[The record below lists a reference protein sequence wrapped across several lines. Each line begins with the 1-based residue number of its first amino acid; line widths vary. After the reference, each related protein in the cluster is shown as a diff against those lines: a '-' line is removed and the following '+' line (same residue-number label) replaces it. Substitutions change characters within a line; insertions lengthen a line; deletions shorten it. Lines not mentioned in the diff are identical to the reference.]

1 MLDDWKINWEWR
13 DLPPEVWDFIKAHKF
28 FGMIIP
34 KEYGGLG
41 FSPYAHSEVV
51 RKISSR
57 SLAAAVTVMVPNSL
71 GPGELL
77 MRFGTKEQQQ
87 RWLPRLADGRDIPC
101 FGLTSP
107 EAGSDAASMIDS
119 GIICKGNFEGREVL
133 GLRLNWHKRY
143 ITLGPVATLLGL
155 AFKAYDPDHLV
166 GQQEELGI
174 TVALIPTHLPGVE
187 IGHRHLPAMQVFQN
201 GPNWGRDVFIP
212 MDYIIGGQERLGQ
225 GWKMLMT
232 ALAAGRGIS
241 LPSLSAAG
249 AAYAARTTGAY
260 ARIREQF
267 NIPIGKFE
275 GIEEPLARIA
285 GTAYLLDA
293 ARRLTCAA
301 LNQGHHPAVISG
313 IMKLQATERMRIAI
327 DDAMDIHGGKAV
339 IDGPQNYMGNLYRS
353 VPVGI
358 TVEGANILT
367 RNLIVFGQGAIRAHP
382 YLLRG
387 DERARRRR
395 TAPRGSTP
403 STRRSGNMSAT
414 ASPRCSGPGAAAGAA
429 ACSSPAP
436 DAGEATG
443 FYRQLSRYSSAF
455 ALCADMALLTL
466 GGALK
471 RKEMLSA
478 RFGDILSELYLLS
491 AALKRWQDEGRQA
504 ADFAALE
511 WCMASG
517 FRTIENRFAE
527 ILANLPNRFV
537 AVILKFLIQPFGARV
552 LGPSD
557 RVVHQCAQLVLE
569 PSAARDRL
577 TPDLSHVDDDR
588 GVARLEKA
596 FLLVTGAED
605 IARKMRAAHIHD
617 WQGGASR
624 RASSR
629 KAEGEQIAAA
639 HEAVAK
645 VIEVD
650 DFAPEA
656 LSPIYKK
663 PADVH
668 QFFQELG
675 ETEGGKLMARPVYII
690 DGSRTPFLKAR
701 SGPGP
706 FTPVD
711 LAVQCG
717 RPLLARQ
724 PFAPDAFD
732 QVILG
737 CVNVIADEMNPAR
750 VAALRLGMG
759 EAMVAFTVQINCGS
773 GMQSIDTGLS
783 LHPRRRLG
791 SDPGRRRG
799 SAELRA
805 AGLAAAGRALVRGPG
820 RRQGHSAARSG
831 GDRESAPG
839 LFQADHRPRARA
851 DRSDH
856 RTQHGAD
863 RRSGRPSLRHHPRAI
878 GCLCGRKPQ
887 AAGQRAGAR
896 FSQGRGR
903 DRVRARRQIL
913 RS

>member
-1 MLDDWKINWEWR
+1 MSFRRDYITKPLFSFARNVLPSMSDTEREALEAGDVWWDADLFTGNPDWSKLLKRAPATLTAEEEAFLHGPVDELCAMLDDWKINWEWR
-13 DLPPEVWDFIKAHKF
+13 DLPPEVWDFIKQNRF

-34 KEYGGLG
+34 KEHGGLG

-51 RKISSR
+51 RKVSTR
-57 SLAAAVTVMVPNSL
+57 SLTAAVTVMVPNSL

-77 MRFGTKEQQQ
+77 MRFGTKEQQE

-107 EAGSDAASMIDS
+107 EAGSDAASMIDK
-119 GIICKGNFEGREVL
+119 GIICKGSFEGKEVL
-133 GLRLNWHKRY
+133 GLKLNWHKRY

-166 GQQEELGI
+166 GQEEELGI
-174 TVALIPTHLPGVE
+174 TVALIPTDLPGVE
-187 IGHRHLPAMQVFQN
+187 IGHRHLPSMQVFQN

-212 MDYIIGGQERLGQ
+212 LDYIIGGKERLGQ

-267 NIPIGKFE
+267 GISISKFE

-285 GTAYLLDA
+285 GTAYLLDG

-301 LNQGHHPAVISG
+301 LNEGHHPAVISG
-313 IMKLQATERMRIAI
+313 IMKRQATERMRIAI

-339 IDGPQNYMGNLYRS
+339 IDGPQNYLGNLYRS

-382 YLLRG
+382 YLLQEMNALRDDDRERG
-387 DERARRRR
+387 LDAFDRAFWKHVGHTFANLFR
-395 TAPRGSTP
+395 AWG
-403 STRRSGNMSAT
+403 RSWSFGLFA
-414 ASPRCSGPGAAAGAA
+414 
-429 ACSSPAP
+429 PAP
-436 DAGEATG
+436 DAGRARG
-443 FYRQLSRYSSAF
+443 FYRQLSRHASAF
-455 ALCADMALLTL
+455 ALCADMTLLTL

-491 AALKRWQDEGRQA
+491 AALKRWQDEGRQKE
-504 ADFAALE
+504 DFAALE
-511 WCMASG
+511 WCMATG

-537 AVILKFLIQPFGARV
+537 AGFLKLVVQPFGARV
-552 LGPSD
+552 VGPSD
-557 RVVHQCAQLVLE
+557 RVVQACAQLITE
-569 PSAARDRL
+569 PSAARERL
-577 TPDLSHVDDDR
+577 TADLSHVDDDGGR
-588 GVARLEKA
+588 ARLEKA
-596 FLLVTGAED
+596 FVLVTGTED
-605 IARKMRAAHIHD
+605 IARKLHAAHLRDPKDAVKKGVITQSEAD
-617 WQGGASR
+617 R
-624 RASSR
+624 L
-629 KAEGEQIAAA
+629 AAA

-675 ETEGGKLMARPVYII
+675 E
-690 DGSRTPFLKAR
+690 
-701 SGPGP
+701 
-706 FTPVD
+706 
-711 LAVQCG
+711 Q
-717 RPLLARQ
+717 
-724 PFAPDAFD
+724 
-732 QVILG
+732 
-737 CVNVIADEMNPAR
+737 
-750 VAALRLGMG
+750 
-759 EAMVAFTVQINCGS
+759 
-773 GMQSIDTGLS
+773 
-783 LHPRRRLG
+783 
-791 SDPGRRRG
+791 
-799 SAELRA
+799 RA
-805 AGLAAAGRALVRGPG
+805 A
-820 RRQGHSAARSG
+820 S
-831 GDRESAPG
+831 
-839 LFQADHRPRARA
+839 
-851 DRSDH
+851 
-856 RTQHGAD
+856 
-863 RRSGRPSLRHHPRAI
+863 
-878 GCLCGRKPQ
+878 
-887 AAGQRAGAR
+887 
-896 FSQGRGR
+896 
-903 DRVRARRQIL
+903 
-913 RS
+913 

>member
-1 MLDDWKINWEWR
+1 MSFRRDFITKPIFSWARGALPTMSATEREALEAGDVWWDADLFTGNPDWSKLLAFAPAKLTDEEQAFLNGPVDELCAMLDEWKINWEWR
-13 DLPPEVWDFIKAHKF
+13 DLPPEVWDFIKRNKF

-34 KEYGGLG
+34 KEFGGLG

-51 RKISSR
+51 RKVSSR
-57 SLAAAVTVMVPNSL
+57 SLTAAVTVMVPNSL

-77 MRFGTKEQQQ
+77 MRFGTREQQEK
-87 RWLPRLADGRDIPC
+87 WLPRLASGHDIPC

-107 EAGSDAASMIDS
+107 EAGSDAASMIDT

-133 GLRLNWHKRY
+133 GLKLNWHKRY

-174 TVALIPTHLPGVE
+174 TVALIPTHLPGVS

-212 MDYIIGGQERLGQ
+212 LDYIIGGEARLGQ

-249 AAYAARTTGAY
+249 AAYAARTSGAY

-267 NIPIGKFE
+267 GISISKFE

-285 GTAYLLDA
+285 ATAYLLDA

-313 IMKLQATERMRIAI
+313 IMKLHATERMRIAI

-339 IDGPQNYMGNLYRS
+339 IDGPQNYLGQLHRS

-382 YLLRG
+382 YLLQEMNALGEPDRDKG
-387 DERARRRR
+387 LTAFDTAFWKHVGHSFATLFRAW
-395 TAPRGSTP
+395 G
-403 STRRSGNMSAT
+403 RSW
-414 ASPRCSGPGAAAGAA
+414 SGGLFA
-429 ACSSPAP
+429 PAP
-436 DAGEATG
+436 DAGEATE

-491 AALKRWQDEGRQA
+491 AALKRWQDEGRQKE
-504 ADFAALE
+504 DLAALE
-511 WCMASG
+511 WCMATG
-517 FRTIENRFAE
+517 FKTIENRFAE
-527 ILANLPNRFV
+527 IFANLPNRV
-537 AVILKFLIQPFGARV
+537 VGWMLKVLIQPFGARV
-552 LGPSD
+552 TGPSD
-557 RVVHQCAQLVLE
+557 RVVRQCAQLVLS

-577 TPDLSHVDDDR
+577 TPDLALVEDDR

-596 FLLVTGAED
+596 FRLVADAED
-605 IARKMRAAHIHD
+605 AAKQLRAARLHD
-617 WQGGASR
+617 WKDAVAKGVITQS
-624 RASSR
+624 
-629 KAEGEQIAAA
+629 EGEKLAAA
-639 HEAVAK
+639 HEAIAK

-663 PADVH
+663 SANVH

-675 ETEGGKLMARPVYII
+675 E
-690 DGSRTPFLKAR
+690 
-701 SGPGP
+701 
-706 FTPVD
+706 
-711 LAVQCG
+711 Q
-717 RPLLARQ
+717 
-724 PFAPDAFD
+724 
-732 QVILG
+732 
-737 CVNVIADEMNPAR
+737 
-750 VAALRLGMG
+750 
-759 EAMVAFTVQINCGS
+759 
-773 GMQSIDTGLS
+773 
-783 LHPRRRLG
+783 
-791 SDPGRRRG
+791 
-799 SAELRA
+799 RA
-805 AGLAAAGRALVRGPG
+805 A
-820 RRQGHSAARSG
+820 S
-831 GDRESAPG
+831 
-839 LFQADHRPRARA
+839 
-851 DRSDH
+851 
-856 RTQHGAD
+856 
-863 RRSGRPSLRHHPRAI
+863 
-878 GCLCGRKPQ
+878 
-887 AAGQRAGAR
+887 
-896 FSQGRGR
+896 
-903 DRVRARRQIL
+903 
-913 RS
+913 

>member
-1 MLDDWKINWEWR
+1 MRSAMSFRRDTLTKPIFSWARGVLPAMSDTEREALEAGDVWWDADLFTGNPDWSKLLKVPQAKLTAEEQAFLNGPVNALCAMLDEWKIFWEWR
-13 DLPPEVWDFIKAHKF
+13 DLPPDVWHFVKREKF

-34 KEYGGLG
+34 KEFGGLG
-41 FSPYAHSEVV
+41 FSPYAHSEGVG
-51 RKISSR
+51 KISTR
-57 SLAAAVTVMVPNSL
+57 SIAAAVTVMVANSL

-77 MRFGTKEQQQ
+77 MHFGTKEQQE

-119 GIICKGNFEGREVL
+119 GIICMGNFEGREVL

-155 AFKAYDPDHLV
+155 AFKAYDPDRLV
-166 GQQEELGI
+166 GPDEELGI

-201 GPNWGRDVFIP
+201 GPNRGRDVFIP

-249 AAYAARTTGAY
+249 AAYAARTSGAY

-267 NIPIGKFE
+267 GISISKFE

-353 VPVGI
+353 MPVGI

-382 YLLRG
+382 YLLEEMNALG
-387 DERARRRR
+387 EQDRAKGLDAFDKAFWSHVGHSFTTMFR
-395 TAPRGSTP
+395 AWG
-403 STRRSGNMSAT
+403 RSWCGGLFA
-414 ASPRCSGPGAAAGAA
+414 
-429 ACSSPAP
+429 PAP
-436 DAGEATG
+436 DAGDATK

-491 AALKRWQDEGRQA
+491 AALKRWQDEGRQQP
-504 ADFAALE
+504 DFAALE
-511 WCMASG
+511 WCMESG
-517 FRTIENRFAE
+517 FKTIENRLAE
-527 ILANLPNRFV
+527 ILGNLPNRFV
-537 AVILKFLIQPFGARV
+537 GVLLKFLLQPWGARV
-552 LGPSD
+552 LGPNE
-557 RVVHQCAQLVLE
+557 RVVHECAQLILE

-577 TPDLSHVDDDR
+577 TADLSHVDDDG

-596 FLLVTGAED
+596 FLLVTAAED
-605 IARKMRAAHIHD
+605 ISKQMHAARLHD
-617 WQGGASR
+617 WKDAVKKGVITQ
-624 RASSR
+624 
-629 KAEGEQIAAA
+629 AEGEKLAAA

-663 PADVH
+663 PAEVH

-675 ETEGGKLMARPVYII
+675 E
-690 DGSRTPFLKAR
+690 
-701 SGPGP
+701 
-706 FTPVD
+706 
-711 LAVQCG
+711 Q
-717 RPLLARQ
+717 
-724 PFAPDAFD
+724 
-732 QVILG
+732 
-737 CVNVIADEMNPAR
+737 
-750 VAALRLGMG
+750 
-759 EAMVAFTVQINCGS
+759 
-773 GMQSIDTGLS
+773 
-783 LHPRRRLG
+783 
-791 SDPGRRRG
+791 
-799 SAELRA
+799 RA
-805 AGLAAAGRALVRGPG
+805 A
-820 RRQGHSAARSG
+820 S
-831 GDRESAPG
+831 
-839 LFQADHRPRARA
+839 
-851 DRSDH
+851 
-856 RTQHGAD
+856 
-863 RRSGRPSLRHHPRAI
+863 
-878 GCLCGRKPQ
+878 
-887 AAGQRAGAR
+887 
-896 FSQGRGR
+896 
-903 DRVRARRQIL
+903 
-913 RS
+913 

>member
-1 MLDDWKINWEWR
+1 MRNRDRAVAPTHKDIAMSSFRRDFITKPIFSWARGVLPPMSDTEREALEAGDVWWDADLFTGDPDWWKLLGQAPATLTPEEQAFLNGPVDELCAMLDDWKINWEWR
-13 DLPPEVWDFIKAHKF
+13 DLPPEAWDFIKARKF

-57 SLAAAVTVMVPNSL
+57 SLTAAVTVMVPNSL

-77 MRFGTKEQQQ
+77 MRFGTKDQQQ
-87 RWLPRLADGRDIPC
+87 QWLPRLADGREIPC

-166 GQQEELGI
+166 GTEEDLGI
-174 TVALIPTHLPGVE
+174 TVALIPTHLRGVE

-212 MDYIIGGQERLGQ
+212 MDYIIGGQARLGQ

-267 NIPIGKFE
+267 NVPIGKFE

-313 IMKLQATERMRIAI
+313 IMKLQATERMRIVI

-339 IDGPQNYMGNLYRS
+339 IDGPQNYLGNLYRS

-382 YLLRG
+382 YLLEEMNALGDQDQARG
-387 DERARRRR
+387 LDAFDTAFWKHVGHSVVTLFRAW
-395 TAPRGSTP
+395 G
-403 STRRSGNMSAT
+403 RSW
-414 ASPRCSGPGAAAGAA
+414 SGGRFIAV
-429 ACSSPAP
+429 P
-436 DAGEATG
+436 DAGQATG

-491 AALKRWQDEGRQA
+491 AALKRWHDEGRQP
-504 ADFAALE
+504 ADFSALE
-511 WCMASG
+511 WCMGNG

-537 AVILKFLIQPFGARV
+537 AVALKFLIQPFGARV

-557 RVVHQCAQLVLE
+557 LVTHQCAQLVLE
-569 PSAARDRL
+569 PSVARDRL

-605 IARKMRAAHIHD
+605 IVRRMRAAHIRD
-617 WQGGASR
+617 WQEAVKKGVITQG
-624 RASSR
+624 
-629 KAEGEQIAAA
+629 EGDQVAAA
-639 HEAVAK
+639 HEAVAD

-663 PADVH
+663 PAEVH
-668 QFFQELG
+668 QIFGEIG
-675 ETEGGKLMARPVYII
+675 ET
-690 DGSRTPFLKAR
+690 
-701 SGPGP
+701 
-706 FTPVD
+706 
-711 LAVQCG
+711 
-717 RPLLARQ
+717 
-724 PFAPDAFD
+724 
-732 QVILG
+732 
-737 CVNVIADEMNPAR
+737 
-750 VAALRLGMG
+750 
-759 EAMVAFTVQINCGS
+759 
-773 GMQSIDTGLS
+773 
-783 LHPRRRLG
+783 
-791 SDPGRRRG
+791 
-799 SAELRA
+799 RA
-805 AGLAAAGRALVRGPG
+805 A
-820 RRQGHSAARSG
+820 S
-831 GDRESAPG
+831 
-839 LFQADHRPRARA
+839 
-851 DRSDH
+851 
-856 RTQHGAD
+856 
-863 RRSGRPSLRHHPRAI
+863 
-878 GCLCGRKPQ
+878 
-887 AAGQRAGAR
+887 
-896 FSQGRGR
+896 
-903 DRVRARRQIL
+903 
-913 RS
+913 

>member
-1 MLDDWKINWEWR
+1 MSSFRRDFITKPIFSFARNVLPSMSDTEREALEAGDVWWDADLFTGNPDWAKLLAFPQATLTEEEKAFLNGPVDELCAMLDEWKINWEWR
-13 DLPPEVWDFIKAHKF
+13 DLPPEAWDFIKRKKF

-34 KEYGGLG
+34 KEFSGLG

-51 RKISSR
+51 RKLSTR
-57 SLAAAVTVMVPNSL
+57 SLTAAVTVMVPNSL

-77 MRFGTKEQQQ
+77 MRFGTREQQD

-107 EAGSDAASMIDS
+107 EAGSDAASMIDE
-119 GIICKGNFEGREVL
+119 GVICKGTFEGREVL

-166 GQQEELGI
+166 GSEEELGI
-174 TVALIPTHLPGVE
+174 TVALIPTDLPGVS

-212 MDYIIGGQERLGQ
+212 LDYIIGGRERLGQ

-267 NIPIGKFE
+267 GISISKFE

-285 GTAYLLDA
+285 ATAYLLDA

-301 LNQGHHPAVISG
+301 LNAGHHPAVISG

-327 DDAMDIHGGKAV
+327 DDAMDVHGGKAV
-339 IDGPQNYMGNLYRS
+339 IDGPQNYLGGLYRS

-382 YLLRG
+382 YLLEEMNALRDDDHARG
-387 DERARRRR
+387 LDAFDKALWKHIGHTCATLFRAW
-395 TAPRGSTP
+395 S
-403 STRRSGNMSAT
+403 RSWTLGLF
-414 ASPRCSGPGAAAGAA
+414 
-429 ACSSPAP
+429 SPAP
-436 DAGEATG
+436 DAGDATH

-491 AALKRWQDEGRQA
+491 AALKRWQDEGRHK

-511 WCMASG
+511 YCMASG
-517 FRTIENRFAE
+517 FKTIENRFAE
-527 ILANLPNRFV
+527 ICANLPNRFV
-537 AVILKFLIQPFGARV
+537 GLLLKFFIQPFGARIT
-552 LGPSD
+552 GPSD
-557 RVVHQCAQLVLE
+557 HVVHECAQLILE
-569 PSAARDRL
+569 PTAARQRL
-577 TPDLSHVDDDR
+577 TADLSHVDDDGGR
-588 GVARLEKA
+588 ARLEKA
-596 FLLVTGAED
+596 FLLVTGAEE
-605 IARKMRAAHIHD
+605 ISKRMHAAHLHD
-617 WQGGASR
+617 P
-624 RASSR
+624 
-629 KAEGEQIAAA
+629 AEGVKKGIITQSEADRLAQV

-650 DFAPEA
+650 DFAPEE

-675 ETEGGKLMARPVYII
+675 E
-690 DGSRTPFLKAR
+690 
-701 SGPGP
+701 
-706 FTPVD
+706 
-711 LAVQCG
+711 Q
-717 RPLLARQ
+717 
-724 PFAPDAFD
+724 
-732 QVILG
+732 
-737 CVNVIADEMNPAR
+737 
-750 VAALRLGMG
+750 
-759 EAMVAFTVQINCGS
+759 
-773 GMQSIDTGLS
+773 
-783 LHPRRRLG
+783 
-791 SDPGRRRG
+791 
-799 SAELRA
+799 RA
-805 AGLAAAGRALVRGPG
+805 A
-820 RRQGHSAARSG
+820 S
-831 GDRESAPG
+831 
-839 LFQADHRPRARA
+839 
-851 DRSDH
+851 
-856 RTQHGAD
+856 
-863 RRSGRPSLRHHPRAI
+863 
-878 GCLCGRKPQ
+878 
-887 AAGQRAGAR
+887 
-896 FSQGRGR
+896 
-903 DRVRARRQIL
+903 
-913 RS
+913 

>member
-1 MLDDWKINWEWR
+1 MSFRRDYLSKPIFSWARGVLPTMSDTEREALEAGDVWWDADLFTGNPDWSKLLAFAPAKLTDEENAFLYGPVDELCAMLDEWKINWEWR
-13 DLPPEVWDFIKAHKF
+13 DLPPEVWSFIKAKKF

-34 KEYGGLG
+34 KEFGGLG

-57 SLAAAVTVMVPNSL
+57 SLTAAVTVMVPNSL

-77 MRFGTKEQQQ
+77 MRFGTKEQQD
-87 RWLPRLADGRDIPC
+87 RWLPRLAAGQDIPC

-107 EAGSDAASMIDS
+107 EAGSDAASMIDT
-119 GIICKGNFEGREVL
+119 GVICKGNFEGREVI
-133 GLRLNWHKRY
+133 GLKLNWHKRY

-166 GQQEELGI
+166 GDQEELGI
-174 TVALIPTHLPGVE
+174 TVALIPTHLPGVS

-212 MDYIIGGQERLGQ
+212 LDYIIGGQERLGQ

-267 NIPIGKFE
+267 GISISKFE

-301 LNQGHHPAVISG
+301 LNEGHHPAVISG
-313 IMKLQATERMRIAI
+313 IMKLHATERMRIAI

-339 IDGPQNYMGNLYRS
+339 IDGPQNYLGGLYRS

-382 YLLRG
+382 YLLQEMNALSETDRDKG
-387 DERARRRR
+387 LTAFDTAFWKHVGHSFATMFRAW
-395 TAPRGSTP
+395 G
-403 STRRSGNMSAT
+403 RSWSFGLFA
-414 ASPRCSGPGAAAGAA
+414 
-429 ACSSPAP
+429 PAP
-436 DAGEATG
+436 DAGDATE

-491 AALKRWQDEGRQA
+491 AALKRWQDESRQKE
-504 ADFAALE
+504 DLPALQ

-517 FRTIENRFAE
+517 FKTIENRFAE
-527 ILANLPNRFV
+527 ILANLPNRPV
-537 AVILKFLIQPFGARV
+537 AWMLKFLIQPFGARV
-552 LGPSD
+552 TGPSD
-557 RVVHQCAQLVLE
+557 RVVHLCAQLVLS

-577 TPDLSHVDDDR
+577 TPDLAFVEDD
-588 GVARLEKA
+588 GGIARLEKA
-596 FLLVTGAED
+596 FRLVTAAED
-605 IARKMRAAHIHD
+605 AAKQLRAARLLD
-617 WQGGASR
+617 WKDAVKKGVLTEAD
-624 RASSR
+624 
-629 KAEGEQIAAA
+629 GEKLAAA

-663 PADVH
+663 TADVH

-675 ETEGGKLMARPVYII
+675 E
-690 DGSRTPFLKAR
+690 
-701 SGPGP
+701 
-706 FTPVD
+706 
-711 LAVQCG
+711 Q
-717 RPLLARQ
+717 
-724 PFAPDAFD
+724 
-732 QVILG
+732 
-737 CVNVIADEMNPAR
+737 
-750 VAALRLGMG
+750 
-759 EAMVAFTVQINCGS
+759 
-773 GMQSIDTGLS
+773 
-783 LHPRRRLG
+783 
-791 SDPGRRRG
+791 
-799 SAELRA
+799 RA
-805 AGLAAAGRALVRGPG
+805 A
-820 RRQGHSAARSG
+820 S
-831 GDRESAPG
+831 
-839 LFQADHRPRARA
+839 
-851 DRSDH
+851 
-856 RTQHGAD
+856 
-863 RRSGRPSLRHHPRAI
+863 
-878 GCLCGRKPQ
+878 
-887 AAGQRAGAR
+887 
-896 FSQGRGR
+896 
-903 DRVRARRQIL
+903 
-913 RS
+913 

>member
-1 MLDDWKINWEWR
+1 MSFRRDTLSKPIFSWAHGVLPAMSATEREALEAGDVWWDADLFTGNPDWSKLLKIAPAKLTEEEQAFLNGPVDELCAMLDEWKIFWEWR
-13 DLPPEVWDFIKAHKF
+13 DLPPDVWHFAKHEKF

-34 KEYGGLG
+34 KEFGGLG

-51 RKISSR
+51 RKISTR
-57 SLAAAVTVMVPNSL
+57 SIAAAVTVMVPNSL

-77 MRFGTKEQQQ
+77 MRFGTKEQQE

-107 EAGSDAASMIDS
+107 EAGSDAASMVDT
-119 GIICKGNFEGREVL
+119 GTICKGTFEDREVV

-155 AFKAYDPDHLV
+155 AFKAYDPEHLV
-166 GQQEELGI
+166 GPEEELGI
-174 TVALIPTHLPGVE
+174 TVALIPTNLPGVE
-187 IGHRHLPAMQVFQN
+187 IGQRHLPSMQVFQN

-212 MDYIIGGQERLGQ
+212 LDYVIGGKERLGQ

-267 NIPIGKFE
+267 GISISKFE
-275 GIEEPLARIA
+275 GVEEPLARIVA
-285 GTAYLLDA
+285 TAYQLDA

-301 LNQGHHPAVISG
+301 LNAGVHPAVISG
-313 IMKLQATERMRIAI
+313 IMKLHATERMRTAI

-339 IDGPQNYMGNLYRS
+339 IDGPQNYLGNLHRA

-382 YLLRG
+382 YLLDEMNALADSDRERG
-387 DERARRRR
+387 LAAFDKAFWKHVGHSLRTLFRAF
-395 TAPRGSTP
+395 G
-403 STRRSGNMSAT
+403 RSWT
-414 ASPRCSGPGAAAGAA
+414 FGAFA
-429 ACSSPAP
+429 PAP
-436 DAGEATG
+436 DAGDATP

-491 AALKRWQDEGRQA
+491 AALKRWHDEGRQKE
-504 ADFAALE
+504 DFAALE

-517 FRTIENRFAE
+517 FRTIENRLAE

-537 AVILKFLIQPFGARV
+537 AGFLKLMIQPFGARV

-557 RVVHQCAQLVLE
+557 RVVHQCASLVLE
-569 PSAARDRL
+569 PSATRERL
-577 TPDLSHVDDDR
+577 TPDLAHVDDD
-588 GVARLEKA
+588 GGFARLERA
-596 FLLVTGAED
+596 FMLAVGTDA
-605 IARKMRAAHIHD
+605 IAKRMRAAHVRD
-617 WQGGASR
+617 WKEAVTKGVITQ
-624 RASSR
+624 
-629 KAEGEQIAAA
+629 AEGEQLSAARK
-639 HEAVAK
+639 AVRD

-663 PADVH
+663 SGDVH

-675 ETEGGKLMARPVYII
+675 E
-690 DGSRTPFLKAR
+690 
-701 SGPGP
+701 
-706 FTPVD
+706 
-711 LAVQCG
+711 Q
-717 RPLLARQ
+717 
-724 PFAPDAFD
+724 
-732 QVILG
+732 
-737 CVNVIADEMNPAR
+737 
-750 VAALRLGMG
+750 
-759 EAMVAFTVQINCGS
+759 
-773 GMQSIDTGLS
+773 
-783 LHPRRRLG
+783 
-791 SDPGRRRG
+791 
-799 SAELRA
+799 RA
-805 AGLAAAGRALVRGPG
+805 A
-820 RRQGHSAARSG
+820 S
-831 GDRESAPG
+831 
-839 LFQADHRPRARA
+839 
-851 DRSDH
+851 
-856 RTQHGAD
+856 
-863 RRSGRPSLRHHPRAI
+863 
-878 GCLCGRKPQ
+878 
-887 AAGQRAGAR
+887 
-896 FSQGRGR
+896 
-903 DRVRARRQIL
+903 
-913 RS
+913 

>member
-1 MLDDWKINWEWR
+1 MSFRRDTVTKPIFSWARGVLPSMSDTEREALEAGDVWWDADLFTGNPDWSKLLKVPQAVLTDEERAFLNGPVDELCAMLDEWKIFWEWR
-13 DLPPEVWDFIKAHKF
+13 DLPPDVWHFVKREKF

-34 KEYGGLG
+34 KEFGGLG

-51 RKISSR
+51 RKISTR
-57 SLAAAVTVMVPNSL
+57 SIAAAVTVMVPNSL

-107 EAGSDAASMIDS
+107 EAGSDAASMVDT
-119 GIICKGNFEGREVL
+119 GIICKGEFEGREVV

-166 GQQEELGI
+166 GSQDELGI
-174 TVALIPTHLPGVE
+174 TVALIPTNLPGVE
-187 IGHRHLPAMQVFQN
+187 IGQRHLPSMQVFQN

-212 MDYIIGGQERLGQ
+212 LDYVIGGKERLGQ

-267 NIPIGKFE
+267 GISISKFE
-275 GIEEPLARIA
+275 GVEEPLARIVA
-285 GTAYLLDA
+285 TAYQLDA

-301 LNQGHHPAVISG
+301 LNAGIHPAVISG
-313 IMKLQATERMRIAI
+313 IMKLHATERMRIAI

-339 IDGPQNYMGNLYRS
+339 IDGPQNYLGNLHRA

-382 YLLRG
+382 YLLDEMNALADSDRERG
-387 DERARRRR
+387 LGAFDKAFWKHVGHSFQTLFRAF
-395 TAPRGSTP
+395 G
-403 STRRSGNMSAT
+403 RSWT
-414 ASPRCSGPGAAAGAA
+414 FGAFA
-429 ACSSPAP
+429 PAP
-436 DAGEATG
+436 DAGDATP
-443 FYRQLSRYSSAF
+443 FYRQLSRYSAAF

-491 AALKRWQDEGRQA
+491 AALKRWQDEGRQKE
-504 ADFAALE
+504 DFAALE
-511 WCMASG
+511 WCMATG
-517 FRTIENRFAE
+517 FKTIENRFAE

-537 AVILKFLIQPFGARV
+537 AAVLKFVVQPFGARV

-557 RVVHQCAQLVLE
+557 RVVHQCASLVLE
-569 PSAARDRL
+569 PSAARERL
-577 TPDLSHVDDDR
+577 TPDLAYVDDD
-588 GVARLEKA
+588 GGFARLERA
-596 FLLVTGAED
+596 FELVASTDAV
-605 IARKMRAAHIHD
+605 ARRMRAAHVRD
-617 WQGGASR
+617 WKQAVAKGVITQ
-624 RASSR
+624 
-629 KAEGEQIAAA
+629 AEGEQLAAA
-639 HEAVAK
+639 REAVRG

-663 PADVH
+663 TGDVH

-675 ETEGGKLMARPVYII
+675 E
-690 DGSRTPFLKAR
+690 
-701 SGPGP
+701 
-706 FTPVD
+706 
-711 LAVQCG
+711 Q
-717 RPLLARQ
+717 
-724 PFAPDAFD
+724 
-732 QVILG
+732 
-737 CVNVIADEMNPAR
+737 
-750 VAALRLGMG
+750 
-759 EAMVAFTVQINCGS
+759 
-773 GMQSIDTGLS
+773 
-783 LHPRRRLG
+783 
-791 SDPGRRRG
+791 
-799 SAELRA
+799 RA
-805 AGLAAAGRALVRGPG
+805 A
-820 RRQGHSAARSG
+820 S
-831 GDRESAPG
+831 
-839 LFQADHRPRARA
+839 
-851 DRSDH
+851 
-856 RTQHGAD
+856 
-863 RRSGRPSLRHHPRAI
+863 
-878 GCLCGRKPQ
+878 
-887 AAGQRAGAR
+887 
-896 FSQGRGR
+896 
-903 DRVRARRQIL
+903 
-913 RS
+913 

>member
-1 MLDDWKINWEWR
+1 MRSTAMSFRRDYITKPIFSWARGVLPSMSDTEREALEAGDVWWDADLFTGDPDWSKLLANAPAALTDEEQAFLDGPVDQLCAMLDDWKVNGEWR
-13 DLPPEVWDFIKAHKF
+13 DLPPEVWDFIKAHRF

-34 KEYGGLG
+34 KEHGGLG

-57 SLAAAVTVMVPNSL
+57 SLAAAVTVMVPTSL
-71 GPGELL
+71 GPGWLL
-77 MRFGTKEQQQ
+77 MRFGTKGQEE

-107 EAGSDAASMIDS
+107 EAGSDAASMIDN
-119 GIICKGNFEGREVL
+119 GVICKGTFEGQEVL

-155 AFKAYDPDHLV
+155 AFKAFDPDHLV
-166 GQQEELGI
+166 GSKDELGI
-174 TVALIPTHLPGVE
+174 TVALIPAHLPGVE
-187 IGHRHLPAMQVFQN
+187 IGYRHLPAMQVFQN

-267 NIPIGKFE
+267 GISIGKFE

-301 LNQGHHPAVISG
+301 LNEGHHPAVISG

-339 IDGPQNYMGNLYRS
+339 VDGPQNYIGNLYRS

-382 YLLRG
+382 YLL
-387 DERARRRR
+387 DEMNALRESDHDKGLDAFDHAFWKHVGHSVATLFRAL
-395 TAPRGSTP
+395 G
-403 STRRSGNMSAT
+403 RSWTGGMFA
-414 ASPRCSGPGAAAGAA
+414 
-429 ACSSPAP
+429 PAP
-436 DAGEATG
+436 DAGEATQ

-491 AALKRWQDEGRQA
+491 AAAKRWQDEGRQKE
-504 ADFAALE
+504 DFAALE
-511 WCMASG
+511 YCMAAG

-527 ILANLPNRFV
+527 ILANLPNGLV
-537 AVILKFLIQPFGARV
+537 AVVLKFLVQPFGARV

-577 TPDLSHVDDDR
+577 TADLAHVEDDGGKGR
-588 GVARLEKA
+588 AEKA
-596 FLLVTGAED
+596 FVLVAATEE
-605 IARKMRAAHIHD
+605 IARRMHAARLHD
-617 WQGGASR
+617 VTDAVKKGVITQSEADR
-624 RASSR
+624 L
-629 KAEGEQIAAA
+629 AAA

-650 DFAPEA
+650 DFAPE
-656 LSPIYKK
+656 
-663 PADVH
+663 
-668 QFFQELG
+668 
-675 ETEGGKLMARPVYII
+675 T
-690 DGSRTPFLKAR
+690 
-701 SGPGP
+701 
-706 FTPVD
+706 
-711 LAVQCG
+711 
-717 RPLLARQ
+717 
-724 PFAPDAFD
+724 
-732 QVILG
+732 
-737 CVNVIADEMNPAR
+737 
-750 VAALRLGMG
+750 
-759 EAMVAFTVQINCGS
+759 
-773 GMQSIDTGLS
+773 
-783 LHPRRRLG
+783 
-791 SDPGRRRG
+791 
-799 SAELRA
+799 
-805 AGLAAAGRALVRGPG
+805 
-820 RRQGHSAARSG
+820 
-831 GDRESAPG
+831 
-839 LFQADHRPRARA
+839 
-851 DRSDH
+851 
-856 RTQHGAD
+856 
-863 RRSGRPSLRHHPRAI
+863 
-878 GCLCGRKPQ
+878 
-887 AAGQRAGAR
+887 
-896 FSQGRGR
+896 
-903 DRVRARRQIL
+903 
-913 RS
+913 

>member
-1 MLDDWKINWEWR
+1 MSFRRDYISKPIFSWARGVLPSMSDTEREALEAGDVWWDADLFTGNPDWSKLLATAPAVLTDEERAFLNGPVDELCTMLDEWKIVWEWR
-13 DLPPEVWDFIKAHKF
+13 DLPPDVWAFIKRHKF

-34 KEYGGLG
+34 KEFGGLG

-51 RKISSR
+51 RKLSSR
-57 SLAAAVTVMVPNSL
+57 SLTAAVTVMVPNSL

-87 RWLPRLADGRDIPC
+87 RWLPRLAEGSDIPC

-107 EAGSDAASMIDS
+107 EAGSDAASMVDT
-119 GIICKGNFEGREVL
+119 GIICMGNFEGREVL
-133 GLRLNWHKRY
+133 GLKLNWHKRY

-166 GQQEELGI
+166 GPQEELGI

-201 GPNWGRDVFIP
+201 GPNRGKDVFIP
-212 MDYIIGGQERLGQ
+212 LDYVIGGQERLGQ

-249 AAYAARTTGAY
+249 AAYSARTTGAY

-267 NIPIGKFE
+267 GISIGKFE

-313 IMKLQATERMRIAI
+313 IMKLHATERMRIVI

-339 IDGPQNYMGNLYRS
+339 IDGPQNYMGNLYRA

-382 YLLRG
+382 YLL
-387 DERARRRR
+387 DEMNALGETDRAKGLDAFDSAFWKHVGHSFR
-395 TAPRGSTP
+395 TMFRAWG
-403 STRRSGNMSAT
+403 RSW
-414 ASPRCSGPGAAAGAA
+414 SGGIFA
-429 ACSSPAP
+429 PAP
-436 DAGEATG
+436 DAGDATR

-491 AALKRWQDEGRQA
+491 AALKRWQDEGRQQ

-537 AVILKFLIQPFGARV
+537 AAILKFLIQPLGAKV
-552 LGPSD
+552 TGPSD
-557 RVVHQCAQLVLE
+557 RMVQQCAQLVLE

-577 TPDLSHVDDDR
+577 TADLAFVEDDG

-596 FLLVTGAED
+596 FLLVTAADD
-605 IARKMRAAHIHD
+605 ISKQMRAARLHD
-617 WQGGASR
+617 WKEAVKKGVITQAQGE
-624 RASSR
+624 
-629 KAEGEQIAAA
+629 KLQAA
-639 HEAVAK
+639 HDAVAG

-656 LSPIYKK
+656 LSPIYRKG
-663 PADVH
+663 ADVH
-668 QFFQELG
+668 QFFQDLG
-675 ETEGGKLMARPVYII
+675 E
-690 DGSRTPFLKAR
+690 
-701 SGPGP
+701 
-706 FTPVD
+706 
-711 LAVQCG
+711 Q
-717 RPLLARQ
+717 
-724 PFAPDAFD
+724 
-732 QVILG
+732 
-737 CVNVIADEMNPAR
+737 
-750 VAALRLGMG
+750 
-759 EAMVAFTVQINCGS
+759 
-773 GMQSIDTGLS
+773 
-783 LHPRRRLG
+783 
-791 SDPGRRRG
+791 
-799 SAELRA
+799 RA
-805 AGLAAAGRALVRGPG
+805 A
-820 RRQGHSAARSG
+820 S
-831 GDRESAPG
+831 
-839 LFQADHRPRARA
+839 
-851 DRSDH
+851 
-856 RTQHGAD
+856 
-863 RRSGRPSLRHHPRAI
+863 
-878 GCLCGRKPQ
+878 
-887 AAGQRAGAR
+887 
-896 FSQGRGR
+896 
-903 DRVRARRQIL
+903 
-913 RS
+913 

>member
-1 MLDDWKINWEWR
+1 MSFRRDFITKPIFALARGAMPSMSDTEREALEAGDVWWDADLFTGNPDWSKLLAVAPATLTDEEKAFLSGPVDQLCAMLDDWKINWEWR
-13 DLPPEVWDFIKAHKF
+13 DLPKEAWDFIKREKF

-34 KEYGGLG
+34 KQFGGLG

-51 RKISSR
+51 RKLSTR
-57 SLAAAVTVMVPNSL
+57 SLTAAVTVMVPNSL

-77 MRFGTKEQQQ
+77 MRFGTPEQQQ
-87 RWLPRLADGRDIPC
+87 KWLPRLASGHDIPC

-107 EAGSDAASMIDS
+107 EAGSDAAAMVDS
-119 GIICKGNFEGREVL
+119 GVICKGNFEGREVL
-133 GLRLNWHKRY
+133 GVKLNWHKRY

-166 GQQEELGI
+166 GNTEELGI

-187 IGHRHLPAMQVFQN
+187 IGRRHLPAMQVFQN
-201 GPNWGRDVFIP
+201 GPNRGRDVFVP
-212 MDYIIGGQERLGQ
+212 LDYIIGGEARLGQ

-249 AAYAARTTGAY
+249 AAYAARTSGAY

-267 NIPIGKFE
+267 GISIGKFE

-285 GTAYLLDA
+285 ATAYLLDA

-301 LNQGHHPAVISG
+301 LNQGHRPAVISG

-339 IDGPQNYMGNLYRS
+339 IEGPQNYIGSLYRA

-382 YLLRG
+382 YLL
-387 DERARRRR
+387 DEMNALRDQDPAKGLDAFDAAFWKHVGHSFATLFRAF
-395 TAPRGSTP
+395 G
-403 STRRSGNMSAT
+403 RSWTFGLFA
-414 ASPRCSGPGAAAGAA
+414 
-429 ACSSPAP
+429 PAP
-436 DAGEATG
+436 DAGAAKD

-491 AALKRWQDEGRQA
+491 AALKRWDEEGRQE

-511 WCMASG
+511 WCMATG
-517 FRTIENRFAE
+517 FKTIENRLAE
-527 ILANLPNRFV
+527 VCANLPNRFV
-537 AVILKFLIQPFGARV
+537 GVLLKFVVQPFGARV

-569 PSAARDRL
+569 PTAARDRL
-577 TPDLSHVDDDR
+577 TPDLAHVADDR
-588 GVARLEKA
+588 GFDRLERA
-596 FLLVTGAED
+596 FLLVASSD
-605 IARKMRAAHIHD
+605 DVAKKLRAARLHD
-617 WQGGASR
+617 WQEAVKKGVITQS
-624 RASSR
+624 
-629 KAEGEQIAAA
+629 EGERLAAA
-639 HEAVAK
+639 RAAVQK

-663 PADVH
+663 TADVH

-675 ETEGGKLMARPVYII
+675 E
-690 DGSRTPFLKAR
+690 
-701 SGPGP
+701 
-706 FTPVD
+706 
-711 LAVQCG
+711 Q
-717 RPLLARQ
+717 
-724 PFAPDAFD
+724 
-732 QVILG
+732 
-737 CVNVIADEMNPAR
+737 
-750 VAALRLGMG
+750 
-759 EAMVAFTVQINCGS
+759 
-773 GMQSIDTGLS
+773 
-783 LHPRRRLG
+783 
-791 SDPGRRRG
+791 
-799 SAELRA
+799 RA
-805 AGLAAAGRALVRGPG
+805 A
-820 RRQGHSAARSG
+820 S
-831 GDRESAPG
+831 
-839 LFQADHRPRARA
+839 
-851 DRSDH
+851 
-856 RTQHGAD
+856 
-863 RRSGRPSLRHHPRAI
+863 
-878 GCLCGRKPQ
+878 
-887 AAGQRAGAR
+887 
-896 FSQGRGR
+896 
-903 DRVRARRQIL
+903 
-913 RS
+913 